1 MQIGSTM
8 KKTIIALF
16 AGFISVSTYAIECK
30 QIGHSDGKTHQF
42 DAMINAYTHIELPEN
57 VMKGTKP
64 LVGNKDL
71 WTSDHAGPHL
81 YIKPTSNLKPGAT
94 TSLSAVGESGKSYD
108 FKIRRKDNLDNTCFK
123 LTDGVLFTEDQRH
136 ALTKRTDNT
145 PMELAN
151 LWKDKYMQQR
161 REASEEAQEAVL
173 EALRRYRYQI
183 YTRYDWKKSKS
194 RPGHGKRGTKG
205 FIGTDLVADVYD
217 DGRFTYIRVY
227 TQNRG
232 IMMVEATLEGQT
244 EIIEAKYDTL
254 NKMYTISGIF
264 PEFTLKYGESKVKIT
279 RADNSTVGE
288 Y

>member
-1 MQIGSTM
+1 M
-8 KKTIIALF
+8 KTIIIILF
-16 AGFISVSTYAIECK
+16 ASLISVGAQAIECK
-30 QIGHSDGKTHQF
+30 HIGHSDGKTHQF
-42 DAMINAYTHIELPEN
+42 NAMFNAYTHIELPEN

-71 WTSDHAGPHL
+71 WTTDHAGPHL
-81 YIKPTSNLKPGAT
+81 YIKPTSKLKPGQT
-94 TSLSAVGESGKSYD
+94 TSLSVVGESGKSYD
-108 FKIRRKDNLDNTCFK
+108 FKISRKDNLDNTCFK
-123 LTDGVLFTEDQRH
+123 LTDGVIFSEDERQ
-136 ALTKRTDNT
+136 ALTKRKDNA

-161 REASEEAQEAVL
+161 REASEEAQKAVL

-183 YTRYDWKKSKS
+183 YTRYDWKRSKS
-194 RPGHGKRGTKG
+194 RAGHGKTGTKG

-217 DGRFTYIRVY
+217 DGRFTYMRVY

-232 IMMVEATLEGQT
+232 IMMIEATLEGQT
-244 EIIEAKYDTL
+244 EIIEARYDTI

-264 PEFTLKYGESKVKIT
+264 PEFTLKYGSSKIKIT